1 MDYNVKPMIHR
12 FRQNNMNIVMDVNS
26 GIVHVVDDVTY
37 KVLEYYN
44 GTNRQMV
51 LANMGSEYEESE
63 LNEVMDDLDELIKK
77 EVLFAPMDPNYK
89 MAIEDRPIIKA
100 LCINIAHDCNLRCK
114 YCFAG
119 QGGYGQWRM
128 LMSFDVARR
137 AVDFLIAHSGPR
149 EHCELDFFGGEPL
162 MNWHVVQQTV
172 DYVHNQEKKHHK
184 KIKMSLTTNGMLLD
198 EEKTKYLTDNH
209 ISLILSLDGRKE
221 MHDRMR
227 PDVNNEGTYDQ
238 IVKNLQYCIAHR
250 NGEEYY
256 VRGTFTRH
264 NLDFTTDVEDMLDH
278 GFPAVSME
286 PVVGDD
292 SAKYSIKESDLPRVK
307 EEYDRLAQL
316 FIQREEEG
324 RPFFFFHFNM
334 DLWKGPCLPKR
345 LRGCGAGHEYLAV
358 VPNGDIYPCHQ
369 FVGREGYVVGNV
381 YEGLKNMKMM
391 HDFRMN
397 HVFSKP
403 ECVDCW
409 AKFFCSGGCH
419 ANNEAYA
426 GDIIG
431 VFDPGIFS
439 IGDTLCSPSKKFK
452 FEGIPTFAPE
462 HFARVRPVDT
472 MKRKQF
478 VKGVTQIAQEGA
490 IQVFKE
496 NHVGMEEIIVG
507 VVGVLQFEVLEYRL
521 KN

>member
-12 FRQNNMNIVMDVNS
+12 FQQNGMNIVMDVNS

-37 KVLEYYN
+37 KVLAYYN
-44 GTNRQMV
+44 GTNRGMV
-51 LANMGSEYEESE
+51 LANLAKDYEEAE
-63 LNEVMDDLDELIKK
+63 LNEVMDDLDELIAK
-77 EVLFAPMDPNYK
+77 EVLFAPMDKNYK

-100 LCINIAHDCNLRCK
+100 LCINIAHDCNLRCQ

-162 MNWHVVQQTV
+162 MNWHVVQQTI
-172 DYVHNQEKKHHK
+172 DYVHKQEKKHGK
-184 KIKMSLTTNGMLLD
+184 KIKMSLTTNGLLLD
-198 EEKTKYLTDNH
+198 KEKVKYLTDNH

-227 PDVNNEGTYDQ
+227 PGVHGEGTYDE
-238 IVKNLQYCIAHR
+238 IVKNLQYCVANR
-250 NGEEYY
+250 KGEEYY
-256 VRGTFTRH
+256 VRGTFTRY
-264 NLDFTTDVEDMLDH
+264 NMDFTTDVIDMIDK
-278 GFPAVSME
+278 GFLAVSME
-286 PVVGDD
+286 PVVGEDTAD
-292 SAKYSIKESDLPRVK
+292 YSIKEEDLPRVK
-307 EEYDRLAQL
+307 AEYDRLAKL
-316 FIQREEEG
+316 FIAREEEG

-369 FVGREGYVVGNV
+369 FVGREGYVIGNV
-381 YEGLKNMKMM
+381 YEGLKNFKMM
-391 HDFRMN
+391 RDFRMN

-419 ANNEAYA
+419 ANNEAFA
-426 GDIIG
+426 GDIHKPFHITCEIQKKR
-431 VFDPGIFS
+431 VECAMMIQAYNEMKKPKVMAQPG
-439 IGDTLCSPSKKFK
+439 TYQAKK
-452 FEGIPTFAPE
+452 EA
-462 HFARVRPVDT
+462 
-472 MKRKQF
+472 
-478 VKGVTQIAQEGA
+478 
-490 IQVFKE
+490 
-496 NHVGMEEIIVG
+496 MEE
-507 VVGVLQFEVLEYRL
+507 
-521 KN
+521 K

>member
-12 FRQNNMNIVMDVNS
+12 FQQNGMNIVMDVNS

-37 KVLEYYN
+37 KVLAYYN
-44 GTNRQMV
+44 GTNRGMV
-51 LANMGSEYEESE
+51 LANLAKDYEEAE
-63 LNEVMDDLDELIKK
+63 LNEVMDDLDELIAK
-77 EVLFAPMDPNYK
+77 EVLFAPMDKNYK

-100 LCINIAHDCNLRCK
+100 LCINIAHDCNLRCQ

-162 MNWHVVQQTV
+162 MNWHVVQQTI
-172 DYVHNQEKKHHK
+172 DYVHKQEKKHGK
-184 KIKMSLTTNGMLLD
+184 KIKMSLTTNGLLLD
-198 EEKTKYLTDNH
+198 KEKVKYLTDNH

-227 PDVNNEGTYDQ
+227 PGVHGEGTYDE
-238 IVKNLQYCIAHR
+238 IVKNLQYCVANR
-250 NGEEYY
+250 KGEEYY
-256 VRGTFTRH
+256 VRGTFTRY
-264 NLDFTTDVEDMLDH
+264 NMDFTTDVIDMIDK

-286 PVVGDD
+286 PVVGEDTAD
-292 SAKYSIKESDLPRVK
+292 YSIKEEDLPRVK
-307 EEYDRLAQL
+307 AEYDRLAKL
-316 FIQREEEG
+316 FIAREEEG
-324 RPFFFFHFNM
+324 RPFFCFHFNM

-369 FVGREGYVVGNV
+369 FVGREGYVIGNV
-381 YEGLKNMKMM
+381 YEGLKNFKMM
-391 HDFRMN
+391 RDFRMN

-419 ANNEAYA
+419 ANNEAFA
-426 GDIIG
+426 GDIHKPFHITCEIQKKR
-431 VFDPGIFS
+431 VECAMMIQAYNEMKKPKVMAQPG
-439 IGDTLCSPSKKFK
+439 TYQAKK
-452 FEGIPTFAPE
+452 EA
-462 HFARVRPVDT
+462 
-472 MKRKQF
+472 
-478 VKGVTQIAQEGA
+478 
-490 IQVFKE
+490 
-496 NHVGMEEIIVG
+496 MEEAM
-507 VVGVLQFEVLEYRL
+507 EE
-521 KN
+521 K

>member
-1 MDYNVKPMIHR
+1 MDYNIKPMIHR
-12 FRQNNMNIVMDVNS
+12 FQQNGMNIVMDVNS

-37 KVLEYYN
+37 KVLGYYN
-44 GTNRQMV
+44 GKNRDMV
-51 LANMGSEYEESE
+51 LANLGNEYEASE
-63 LNEVMDDLDELIKK
+63 LQEVMDDLDELIAKQ
-77 EVLFAPMDPNYK
+77 VLFAPMDPNYK

-162 MNWHVVQQTV
+162 MNWHVVQQTI
-172 DYVHNQEKKHHK
+172 DYVHKQEKKHHK

-198 EEKTKYLTDNH
+198 KEKVKYLTDNH

-227 PDVNNEGTYDQ
+227 PGVHGEGTYDQ
-238 IVKNLQYCIAHR
+238 IVKNLQYCVAHR

-256 VRGTFTRH
+256 VRGTFTRY
-264 NLDFTTDVEDMLDH
+264 NMDFTTDVEDMLDK

-286 PVVGDD
+286 PVVGEDTEE
-292 SAKYSIKESDLPRVK
+292 YSIKEEDLPRVK
-307 EEYDRLAQL
+307 KEYDRLAQL
-316 FIQREEEG
+316 FIKREEEG

-369 FVGREGYVVGNV
+369 FVGREGYVIGNV

-403 ECVDCW
+403 DCIKCW

-419 ANNEAYA
+419 ANNEAFG
-426 GDIIG
+426 GDIHKPFHITCEIQKKR
-431 VFDPGIFS
+431 VECAMMIQAYNQLKKPKVMAQPGTYAAKKEFAEE
-439 IGDTLCSPSKKFK
+439 SK
-452 FEGIPTFAPE
+452 
-462 HFARVRPVDT
+462 
-472 MKRKQF
+472 
-478 VKGVTQIAQEGA
+478 
-490 IQVFKE
+490 
-496 NHVGMEEIIVG
+496 
-507 VVGVLQFEVLEYRL
+507 
-521 KN
+521 

>member
-12 FRQNNMNIVMDVNS
+12 FQQNGMNIVMDVNS

-37 KVLEYYN
+37 KVLAYYN
-44 GTNRQMV
+44 GTNRGMV
-51 LANMGSEYEESE
+51 LANLAKDYEEAE
-63 LNEVMDDLDELIKK
+63 LNEVMDDFDELIAK
-77 EVLFAPMDPNYK
+77 EVLFAPMDKNYK

-100 LCINIAHDCNLRCK
+100 LCINIAHDCNLRCQ

-162 MNWHVVQQTV
+162 MNWHVVQQTI
-172 DYVHNQEKKHHK
+172 DYVHKQEKKHGK
-184 KIKMSLTTNGMLLD
+184 KIKMSLTTNGLLLD
-198 EEKTKYLTDNH
+198 KEKVKYLTDNH

-227 PDVNNEGTYDQ
+227 PGVHGEGTYDE
-238 IVKNLQYCIAHR
+238 IVKNLQYCVANR
-250 NGEEYY
+250 KGEEYY
-256 VRGTFTRH
+256 VRGTFTRY
-264 NLDFTTDVEDMLDH
+264 NMDFTTDVIDMIDK

-286 PVVGDD
+286 PVVGEDTAD
-292 SAKYSIKESDLPRVK
+292 YSIKEEALPRVK
-307 EEYDRLAQL
+307 AEYDRLAKL
-316 FIQREEEG
+316 FIAREEEG

-369 FVGREGYVVGNV
+369 FVGREGYVIGNV
-381 YEGLKNMKMM
+381 YEGLKNFKMM
-391 HDFRMN
+391 RDFRMN

-419 ANNEAYA
+419 ANNEAFA
-426 GDIIG
+426 GDIHKPYHITCEIQKKR
-431 VFDPGIFS
+431 VECAMMIQAYNEMKKPKVMAQPG
-439 IGDTLCSPSKKFK
+439 TYQAKK
-452 FEGIPTFAPE
+452 EA
-462 HFARVRPVDT
+462 
-472 MKRKQF
+472 
-478 VKGVTQIAQEGA
+478 
-490 IQVFKE
+490 
-496 NHVGMEEIIVG
+496 MEE
-507 VVGVLQFEVLEYRL
+507 
-521 KN
+521 K

>member
-12 FRQNNMNIVMDVNS
+12 FQQNGMNIVMDVNS
-26 GIVHVVDDVTY
+26 GIVHVVDEVTY
-37 KVLEYYN
+37 KVLAYYN
-44 GTNRQMV
+44 VTNRGMV
-51 LANMGSEYEESE
+51 LANLAKDYEEAE
-63 LNEVMDDLDELIKK
+63 LNEVMDDLDELIAK
-77 EVLFAPMDPNYK
+77 EVLFAPMDKNYK

-100 LCINIAHDCNLRCK
+100 LCINIAHDCNLRCQ

-162 MNWHVVQQTV
+162 MNWHVVQQTI
-172 DYVHNQEKKHHK
+172 DYVHKQEKKHGK
-184 KIKMSLTTNGMLLD
+184 KIKMSLTTNGLLLD
-198 EEKTKYLTDNH
+198 KEKVKYLTDNH

-227 PDVNNEGTYDQ
+227 PGVHGEGTYDE
-238 IVKNLQYCIAHR
+238 IVKNLQYCVANR
-250 NGEEYY
+250 KGEEYY
-256 VRGTFTRH
+256 VRGTFTRY
-264 NLDFTTDVEDMLDH
+264 NMDFTTDVIDMIDK

-286 PVVGDD
+286 PVVGEDTAD
-292 SAKYSIKESDLPRVK
+292 YSIKEEDLPRVK
-307 EEYDRLAQL
+307 AEYDRLAKL
-316 FIQREEEG
+316 FIAREEEG

-369 FVGREGYVVGNV
+369 FVGREGYVIGNV
-381 YEGLKNMKMM
+381 YEGLKNFKMM
-391 HDFRMN
+391 RDFRMN

-419 ANNEAYA
+419 ANNEAFA
-426 GDIIG
+426 GDIHKPFHITCEIQKKR
-431 VFDPGIFS
+431 VECAMMIQAYNEMKKPKVMAQPG
-439 IGDTLCSPSKKFK
+439 TYQAKK
-452 FEGIPTFAPE
+452 EA
-462 HFARVRPVDT
+462 
-472 MKRKQF
+472 
-478 VKGVTQIAQEGA
+478 
-490 IQVFKE
+490 
-496 NHVGMEEIIVG
+496 MEE
-507 VVGVLQFEVLEYRL
+507 
-521 KN
+521 K

>member
-12 FRQNNMNIVMDVNS
+12 FQQNGMNIVMDVNS

-37 KVLEYYN
+37 KVLAYYN
-44 GTNRQMV
+44 GTNRGMV
-51 LANMGSEYEESE
+51 LANLAKDYEEAE
-63 LNEVMDDLDELIKK
+63 LNEVMDDIDELIAK
-77 EVLFAPMDPNYK
+77 EVLFAPMDKNYK

-100 LCINIAHDCNLRCK
+100 LCINIAHDCNLRCQ

-162 MNWHVVQQTV
+162 MNWHVVQQTI
-172 DYVHNQEKKHHK
+172 DYVHKQEKKHGK
-184 KIKMSLTTNGMLLD
+184 KIKMSLTTNGLLLD
-198 EEKTKYLTDNH
+198 KEKVKYLTDNH

-227 PDVNNEGTYDQ
+227 PGVHGEGTYDE
-238 IVKNLQYCIAHR
+238 IVKNLQYCVANR
-250 NGEEYY
+250 KGEEYY
-256 VRGTFTRH
+256 VRGTFTRY
-264 NLDFTTDVEDMLDH
+264 NMDFTTDVIDMIDK
-278 GFPAVSME
+278 GFPAVSIE
-286 PVVGDD
+286 PVVGEDTAD
-292 SAKYSIKESDLPRVK
+292 YSIKEEDLPRVK
-307 EEYDRLAQL
+307 AEYDRLAKL
-316 FIQREEEG
+316 FIAREEEG

-369 FVGREGYVVGNV
+369 FVGREGYVIGNV
-381 YEGLKNMKMM
+381 YEGLKNFKMM
-391 HDFRMN
+391 RDFRMN

-419 ANNEAYA
+419 ANNEAFA
-426 GDIIG
+426 GDIHKPFHITCEIQKKR
-431 VFDPGIFS
+431 VECAMMIQAYNEMKKPKVMAQPG
-439 IGDTLCSPSKKFK
+439 TYQAKK
-452 FEGIPTFAPE
+452 EA
-462 HFARVRPVDT
+462 
-472 MKRKQF
+472 
-478 VKGVTQIAQEGA
+478 
-490 IQVFKE
+490 
-496 NHVGMEEIIVG
+496 MEE
-507 VVGVLQFEVLEYRL
+507 E
-521 KN
+521 

>member
-12 FRQNNMNIVMDVNS
+12 FQQNGMNIVMDVNS

-37 KVLEYYN
+37 KVLAYYN
-44 GTNRQMV
+44 GTNRGMV
-51 LANMGSEYEESE
+51 LANLAKDYEEAE
-63 LNEVMDDLDELIKK
+63 LKEVMDDLDELIAK
-77 EVLFAPMDPNYK
+77 EVLFAPMDKNYK

-100 LCINIAHDCNLRCK
+100 LCINIAHDCNLRCQ

-162 MNWHVVQQTV
+162 MNWHVVQQTI
-172 DYVHNQEKKHHK
+172 DYVHKQEKKHGK
-184 KIKMSLTTNGMLLD
+184 KIKMSLTTNGLLLD
-198 EEKTKYLTDNH
+198 KEKVKYLTDNH

-227 PDVNNEGTYDQ
+227 PGVHGEGTYDE
-238 IVKNLQYCIAHR
+238 IVKNLQYCVANR
-250 NGEEYY
+250 KGEEYY
-256 VRGTFTRH
+256 VRGTFTRY
-264 NLDFTTDVEDMLDH
+264 NMDFTTDVIDMIDK

-286 PVVGDD
+286 PVVGEDTAD
-292 SAKYSIKESDLPRVK
+292 YSIKEEDLPRVK
-307 EEYDRLAQL
+307 AEYDRLAKL
-316 FIQREEEG
+316 FIAREEEG

-369 FVGREGYVVGNV
+369 FVGREGYVIGNV
-381 YEGLKNMKMM
+381 YEGLKNFKMM
-391 HDFRMN
+391 RDFRMN

-419 ANNEAYA
+419 ANNEAFA
-426 GDIIG
+426 GDIHKPFHITCEIQKKR
-431 VFDPGIFS
+431 VECAMMIQAYNEMKKPKVMAQPG
-439 IGDTLCSPSKKFK
+439 TYQAKK
-452 FEGIPTFAPE
+452 EA
-462 HFARVRPVDT
+462 
-472 MKRKQF
+472 
-478 VKGVTQIAQEGA
+478 
-490 IQVFKE
+490 
-496 NHVGMEEIIVG
+496 MEE
-507 VVGVLQFEVLEYRL
+507 
-521 KN
+521 K

>member
-12 FRQNNMNIVMDVNS
+12 FQQNGMNIVMDVNS

-37 KVLEYYN
+37 KVLAYYN
-44 GTNRQMV
+44 GTNRGMV
-51 LANMGSEYEESE
+51 LANLAKDYEEAE
-63 LNEVMDDLDELIKK
+63 LNEVMDDLDELIAK
-77 EVLFAPMDPNYK
+77 EVLFAPMDKNYK

-100 LCINIAHDCNLRCK
+100 LCINIAHDCNLRCQ

-162 MNWHVVQQTV
+162 MNWHVVQQTI
-172 DYVHNQEKKHHK
+172 DYVHKQEKKHGK
-184 KIKMSLTTNGMLLD
+184 KIKMSLTTNGLLLD
-198 EEKTKYLTDNH
+198 EEKVKYLTDNH

-227 PDVNNEGTYDQ
+227 PGVHGEGTYDE
-238 IVKNLQYCIAHR
+238 IVKNLQYCVANR
-250 NGEEYY
+250 KGEEYY
-256 VRGTFTRH
+256 VRGTFTRY
-264 NLDFTTDVEDMLDH
+264 NMDFTTDVIDMIDK

-286 PVVGDD
+286 PVVGEDTAD
-292 SAKYSIKESDLPRVK
+292 YSIKEEDLPRVK
-307 EEYDRLAQL
+307 AEYDRLAKL
-316 FIQREEEG
+316 FIAREEEG

-369 FVGREGYVVGNV
+369 FVGREGYVIGNV
-381 YEGLKNMKMM
+381 YEGLKNFKMM
-391 HDFRMN
+391 RAFRMN

-419 ANNEAYA
+419 ANNEAFA
-426 GDIIG
+426 GDIHKPFHITCEIQKKR
-431 VFDPGIFS
+431 VECAMMIQAYNEMKKPKVMAQPG
-439 IGDTLCSPSKKFK
+439 TYQAKK
-452 FEGIPTFAPE
+452 EA
-462 HFARVRPVDT
+462 
-472 MKRKQF
+472 
-478 VKGVTQIAQEGA
+478 
-490 IQVFKE
+490 
-496 NHVGMEEIIVG
+496 MEE
-507 VVGVLQFEVLEYRL
+507 
-521 KN
+521 K

>member
-12 FRQNNMNIVMDVNS
+12 FQQNGMNIVMDVNS

-37 KVLEYYN
+37 KVLAYYN
-44 GTNRQMV
+44 GTNRGMV
-51 LANMGSEYEESE
+51 LANLAKDYEEAE
-63 LNEVMDDLDELIKK
+63 LNEVMDDLDELIAK
-77 EVLFAPMDPNYK
+77 EVLFAPMDKNYK

-100 LCINIAHDCNLRCK
+100 LCINIAHDCNLRCQ

-162 MNWHVVQQTV
+162 MNWHVVQQTI
-172 DYVHNQEKKHHK
+172 DYVHKQEKKHGK
-184 KIKMSLTTNGMLLD
+184 KIKMSLTTNGLLLD
-198 EEKTKYLTDNH
+198 KEKVKYLTDNH

-227 PDVNNEGTYDQ
+227 PGVHGEGTYDE
-238 IVKNLQYCIAHR
+238 IVKNLQYCVANR
-250 NGEEYY
+250 KGEEYY
-256 VRGTFTRH
+256 VRGTFTRY
-264 NLDFTTDVEDMLDH
+264 NMDFTTDVIDMIDK

-286 PVVGDD
+286 PVVGEDTAD
-292 SAKYSIKESDLPRVK
+292 YSIKEEDLPRVK
-307 EEYDRLAQL
+307 AEYDRLAKL
-316 FIQREEEG
+316 FIAREEEG

-369 FVGREGYVVGNV
+369 FVGREGYVIGNV
-381 YEGLKNMKMM
+381 YEGPKNFTMM
-391 HDFRMN
+391 RDFRMN

-419 ANNEAYA
+419 ANNEAFA
-426 GDIIG
+426 GDIHKPYHITCEIQKKR
-431 VFDPGIFS
+431 VECAMMIQAYNEMKKPKVMAQPG
-439 IGDTLCSPSKKFK
+439 TYQAKK
-452 FEGIPTFAPE
+452 EA
-462 HFARVRPVDT
+462 
-472 MKRKQF
+472 
-478 VKGVTQIAQEGA
+478 
-490 IQVFKE
+490 
-496 NHVGMEEIIVG
+496 MEE
-507 VVGVLQFEVLEYRL
+507 
-521 KN
+521 K

>member
-12 FRQNNMNIVMDVNS
+12 FQQNGMNIVMDVNS

-37 KVLEYYN
+37 KVLAYYN
-44 GTNRQMV
+44 GTNRGMV
-51 LANMGSEYEESE
+51 LANLAKDYEEAE
-63 LNEVMDDLDELIKK
+63 LNEVMDDLDELIAK
-77 EVLFAPMDPNYK
+77 EVLFAPMDKNYK

-100 LCINIAHDCNLRCK
+100 LCINIAHDCNLRCQ

-162 MNWHVVQQTV
+162 MNWHVVQQTI
-172 DYVHNQEKKHHK
+172 DYVHKQGKKHGK
-184 KIKMSLTTNGMLLD
+184 KIKMSLTTNGLLLD
-198 EEKTKYLTDNH
+198 KEKVKYLTDNH

-227 PDVNNEGTYDQ
+227 PGVHGEGTYDE
-238 IVKNLQYCIAHR
+238 IVKNLQYCVANR
-250 NGEEYY
+250 KGEEYY
-256 VRGTFTRH
+256 VRGTFTRY
-264 NLDFTTDVEDMLDH
+264 NMDFTTDVIDMIDK

-286 PVVGDD
+286 PVVGEDTAD
-292 SAKYSIKESDLPRVK
+292 YSIKEEDLPRVK
-307 EEYDRLAQL
+307 AEYDRLAKL
-316 FIQREEEG
+316 FIAREEEG

-369 FVGREGYVVGNV
+369 FVGREGYVIGNV
-381 YEGLKNMKMM
+381 YEGLKNFKMM
-391 HDFRMN
+391 RDFRMN

-419 ANNEAYA
+419 ANNEAFA
-426 GDIIG
+426 GDIHKPFHITCEIQKKR
-431 VFDPGIFS
+431 VECAMMIQAYNEMKKPKVMAQPG
-439 IGDTLCSPSKKFK
+439 TYQAKK
-452 FEGIPTFAPE
+452 EA
-462 HFARVRPVDT
+462 
-472 MKRKQF
+472 
-478 VKGVTQIAQEGA
+478 
-490 IQVFKE
+490 
-496 NHVGMEEIIVG
+496 MEE
-507 VVGVLQFEVLEYRL
+507 
-521 KN
+521 K

>member
-12 FRQNNMNIVMDVNS
+12 FQQNGMNIVMDVNS

-37 KVLEYYN
+37 KVLAYYN
-44 GTNRQMV
+44 GTNRGMV
-51 LANMGSEYEESE
+51 LANLAKDYEEAE
-63 LNEVMDDLDELIKK
+63 LNEVMDDLDELIAK
-77 EVLFAPMDPNYK
+77 EVLFAPMDKNYK

-100 LCINIAHDCNLRCK
+100 LCINIAHDCNLRCQ

-162 MNWHVVQQTV
+162 MNWHVVQQTI
-172 DYVHNQEKKHHK
+172 DYVHKQEKKHGK
-184 KIKMSLTTNGMLLD
+184 KIKMSLTTNGLLLD
-198 EEKTKYLTDNH
+198 KEKVKYLTDNH

-227 PDVNNEGTYDQ
+227 PGVHGEGTYDE
-238 IVKNLQYCIAHR
+238 IVKNLQYCVANR
-250 NGEEYY
+250 KGEEYY
-256 VRGTFTRH
+256 VRGTFTRY
-264 NLDFTTDVEDMLDH
+264 NMDFTTDVIDMIDK

-286 PVVGDD
+286 PVVGEDTAD
-292 SAKYSIKESDLPRVK
+292 YSIKEEDLPRVK
-307 EEYDRLAQL
+307 AEYDRLAKL
-316 FIQREEEG
+316 FIAREEEG

-369 FVGREGYVVGNV
+369 FVGREGYVIGNV
-381 YEGLKNMKMM
+381 YEGLKNFKMM
-391 HDFRMN
+391 RDFSMN
-397 HVFSKP
+397 HVFSKS

-419 ANNEAYA
+419 ANNEAFA
-426 GDIIG
+426 GDIHKPFHITCEIQKKR
-431 VFDPGIFS
+431 VECAMMIQAYNEMKKPKVMAQPG
-439 IGDTLCSPSKKFK
+439 TYQAKKEAMGEK
-452 FEGIPTFAPE
+452 
-462 HFARVRPVDT
+462 
-472 MKRKQF
+472 
-478 VKGVTQIAQEGA
+478 
-490 IQVFKE
+490 
-496 NHVGMEEIIVG
+496 
-507 VVGVLQFEVLEYRL
+507 
-521 KN
+521 

>member
-334 DLWKGPCLPKR
+334 DLWKGPCLP
-345 LRGCGAGHEYLAV
+345 
-358 VPNGDIYPCHQ
+358 N
-369 FVGREGYVVGNV
+369 
-381 YEGLKNMKMM
+381 EGLKNMKMM

-426 GDIIG
+426 GDIHKPYQITCEIQKKR
-431 VFDPGIFS
+431 VECAMMIQAYNSLRKPKVMAQPG
-439 IGDTLCSPSKKFK
+439 TRAAKAAAAALRK
-452 FEGIPTFAPE
+452 EG
-462 HFARVRPVDT
+462 
-472 MKRKQF
+472 
-478 VKGVTQIAQEGA
+478 
-490 IQVFKE
+490 
-496 NHVGMEEIIVG
+496 
-507 VVGVLQFEVLEYRL
+507 
-521 KN
+521 

>member
-12 FRQNNMNIVMDVNS
+12 FQQNGMNIVMDVNS

-37 KVLEYYN
+37 KVLAYYN
-44 GTNRQMV
+44 GTNRGMV
-51 LANMGSEYEESE
+51 LANLAKDYEEAE
-63 LNEVMDDLDELIKK
+63 LNEVMDDLDELIAK
-77 EVLFAPMDPNYK
+77 EVLFAPMDKNYK

-100 LCINIAHDCNLRCK
+100 LCINIAHDCNLRCQ

-162 MNWHVVQQTV
+162 MNWHVVQQTI
-172 DYVHNQEKKHHK
+172 DYVHKQEKKHGK
-184 KIKMSLTTNGMLLD
+184 KIKMSLTTNGLLLD
-198 EEKTKYLTDNH
+198 KEKVKYLTDNH

-227 PDVNNEGTYDQ
+227 PGVHGEGTYDE
-238 IVKNLQYCIAHR
+238 IVKNLQYCVANR
-250 NGEEYY
+250 KGEEYY
-256 VRGTFTRH
+256 VRGTFTRY
-264 NLDFTTDVEDMLDH
+264 NMDFTTDVIDMIDK

-286 PVVGDD
+286 PVVGEDTAD
-292 SAKYSIKESDLPRVK
+292 YSIKEEDLPRVTA
-307 EEYDRLAQL
+307 EYDRLAKL
-316 FIQREEEG
+316 FIAREEEG

-369 FVGREGYVVGNV
+369 FVGREGYVIGNV
-381 YEGLKNMKMM
+381 YEGLKNFKMM
-391 HDFRMN
+391 RDFRMN

-419 ANNEAYA
+419 ANNEAFA
-426 GDIIG
+426 GDIHKPFHITCEIQKKR
-431 VFDPGIFS
+431 VECAMMIQAYNEMKKPKVMAQPG
-439 IGDTLCSPSKKFK
+439 TYQAKK
-452 FEGIPTFAPE
+452 EA
-462 HFARVRPVDT
+462 
-472 MKRKQF
+472 
-478 VKGVTQIAQEGA
+478 
-490 IQVFKE
+490 
-496 NHVGMEEIIVG
+496 MEE
-507 VVGVLQFEVLEYRL
+507 
-521 KN
+521 K

>member
-12 FRQNNMNIVMDVNS
+12 FQQNGMNIVMDVNS

-37 KVLEYYN
+37 KVLAYYN
-44 GTNRQMV
+44 GTNRGMV
-51 LANMGSEYEESE
+51 LANLAKDYEEAE
-63 LNEVMDDLDELIKK
+63 LNEVMDDLDELIAK
-77 EVLFAPMDPNYK
+77 EVLFAPMDKNYK

-100 LCINIAHDCNLRCK
+100 LCINIAHDCNLRCQ

-162 MNWHVVQQTV
+162 MNWHVVQQTI
-172 DYVHNQEKKHHK
+172 DYVHKQEKKHGK
-184 KIKMSLTTNGMLLD
+184 KIKMSLTTNGLLLNK
-198 EEKTKYLTDNH
+198 EKVKYLTDNH

-227 PDVNNEGTYDQ
+227 PGVHGEGTYDE
-238 IVKNLQYCIAHR
+238 IVKNLQYCVANR
-250 NGEEYY
+250 KGEEYY
-256 VRGTFTRH
+256 VRGTFTRY
-264 NLDFTTDVEDMLDH
+264 NMDFTTDVIDMIDK

-286 PVVGDD
+286 PVVGEDTAD
-292 SAKYSIKESDLPRVK
+292 YSIKEENLPRVK
-307 EEYDRLAQL
+307 AEYDRLAKL
-316 FIQREEEG
+316 FIAREEEG

-369 FVGREGYVVGNV
+369 FVGREGYVIGNV
-381 YEGLKNMKMM
+381 YEGLKNFKMM
-391 HDFRMN
+391 RDFRMN

-419 ANNEAYA
+419 ANNEAFA
-426 GDIIG
+426 GDIHKPFHITCEIQKKR
-431 VFDPGIFS
+431 VECAMMIQAYNEMKKPKVMAQPG
-439 IGDTLCSPSKKFK
+439 TYQAKK
-452 FEGIPTFAPE
+452 EA
-462 HFARVRPVDT
+462 
-472 MKRKQF
+472 
-478 VKGVTQIAQEGA
+478 
-490 IQVFKE
+490 
-496 NHVGMEEIIVG
+496 MEE
-507 VVGVLQFEVLEYRL
+507 
-521 KN
+521 K

>member
-12 FRQNNMNIVMDVNS
+12 FQQNGMNIVMDVNS

-37 KVLEYYN
+37 KVLAYYN
-44 GTNRQMV
+44 GTNRGMV
-51 LANMGSEYEESE
+51 LANLAKDYEEAE
-63 LNEVMDDLDELIKK
+63 LNEVMDDLDELIAK
-77 EVLFAPMDPNYK
+77 EVLFAPMDKNYK

-100 LCINIAHDCNLRCK
+100 LCINIAHDCNLRCQ

-162 MNWHVVQQTV
+162 MNWHVVQQTI
-172 DYVHNQEKKHHK
+172 DYVHKQEKKHGK
-184 KIKMSLTTNGMLLD
+184 KIKMSLTTNGLLLD
-198 EEKTKYLTDNH
+198 KEKVKYLTDNH

-227 PDVNNEGTYDQ
+227 PGVHGEGTYDE
-238 IVKNLQYCIAHR
+238 IVKNLQYCVANR
-250 NGEEYY
+250 KGEEYY
-256 VRGTFTRH
+256 VRGTFTRY
-264 NLDFTTDVEDMLDH
+264 NMDFTTDVIDMIDK
-278 GFPAVSME
+278 GFSAVSME
-286 PVVGDD
+286 PVVGEDTAD
-292 SAKYSIKESDLPRVK
+292 YSIKEEDLPRVK
-307 EEYDRLAQL
+307 AEYDCLAKL
-316 FIQREEEG
+316 FIAREEEG

-369 FVGREGYVVGNV
+369 FVGREGYVIGNV
-381 YEGLKNMKMM
+381 YEGLKNFKMM
-391 HDFRMN
+391 RDFRMN

-419 ANNEAYA
+419 ANNEAFA
-426 GDIIG
+426 GDIHKPYHITCEIQKKR
-431 VFDPGIFS
+431 VECAMMIQAYNEMKKPKVMAQPG
-439 IGDTLCSPSKKFK
+439 TYQAKK
-452 FEGIPTFAPE
+452 EA
-462 HFARVRPVDT
+462 
-472 MKRKQF
+472 
-478 VKGVTQIAQEGA
+478 
-490 IQVFKE
+490 
-496 NHVGMEEIIVG
+496 MEE
-507 VVGVLQFEVLEYRL
+507 
-521 KN
+521 K

>member
-12 FRQNNMNIVMDVNS
+12 FQQNGMNIVMDVNS

-37 KVLEYYN
+37 KVLAYYN
-44 GTNRQMV
+44 GTNRGMV
-51 LANMGSEYEESE
+51 LANLAKDYEEAE
-63 LNEVMDDLDELIKK
+63 LNEVMDDLDELIAK
-77 EVLFAPMDPNYK
+77 EVLFAPMDKNYK

-100 LCINIAHDCNLRCK
+100 LCINIAHDCNLRCQ

-162 MNWHVVQQTV
+162 MNWHVVQQTI
-172 DYVHNQEKKHHK
+172 DYVHKQEKKHGK
-184 KIKMSLTTNGMLLD
+184 KIKMSLTTNGLLLD
-198 EEKTKYLTDNH
+198 KEKVKYLTDNH

-227 PDVNNEGTYDQ
+227 PGVHGEGTYDE
-238 IVKNLQYCIAHR
+238 IVKNLQYCVANR
-250 NGEEYY
+250 KGEEYY
-256 VRGTFTRH
+256 VRGTFPRY
-264 NLDFTTDVEDMLDH
+264 NMDFTTDVIDMSDK

-286 PVVGDD
+286 PVVGEDTAD
-292 SAKYSIKESDLPRVK
+292 YSIKEEDLPRVK
-307 EEYDRLAQL
+307 AEYDRLAKL
-316 FIQREEEG
+316 FIAREEEG

-369 FVGREGYVVGNV
+369 FVGREGYVIGNV
-381 YEGLKNMKMM
+381 YEGLKNFKMM
-391 HDFRMN
+391 RDFRMN

-419 ANNEAYA
+419 ANNEAFA
-426 GDIIG
+426 GDIHKPFYITCEIQKKR
-431 VFDPGIFS
+431 VECAMMIQAYNEMKKPKVMAQPG
-439 IGDTLCSPSKKFK
+439 TYQAKK
-452 FEGIPTFAPE
+452 EA
-462 HFARVRPVDT
+462 
-472 MKRKQF
+472 
-478 VKGVTQIAQEGA
+478 
-490 IQVFKE
+490 
-496 NHVGMEEIIVG
+496 MEE
-507 VVGVLQFEVLEYRL
+507 
-521 KN
+521 K

>member
-12 FRQNNMNIVMDVNS
+12 FQQNGMNIVMDVNS

-37 KVLEYYN
+37 KVLAYYN
-44 GTNRQMV
+44 GTNRGMV
-51 LANMGSEYEESE
+51 LANLSKDYEEAE
-63 LNEVMDDLDELIKK
+63 LNEVMDDLDELIAK
-77 EVLFAPMDPNYK
+77 EVLFAPMDKNYK

-100 LCINIAHDCNLRCK
+100 LCINIAHDCNLRCQ

-162 MNWHVVQQTV
+162 MNWHVVQQTI
-172 DYVHNQEKKHHK
+172 DYVHKQEKKHGK
-184 KIKMSLTTNGMLLD
+184 KIKMSLTTNGLLLD
-198 EEKTKYLTDNH
+198 KGKVKYLTDNH

-227 PDVNNEGTYDQ
+227 PGVHGEGTYDE
-238 IVKNLQYCIAHR
+238 IVKNLQYCVANR
-250 NGEEYY
+250 KGEEYY
-256 VRGTFTRH
+256 VRGTFTRY
-264 NLDFTTDVEDMLDH
+264 NMDFTTDVIDMIDK

-286 PVVGDD
+286 PVVGEDTAD
-292 SAKYSIKESDLPRVK
+292 YSIKEEDLPRVK
-307 EEYDRLAQL
+307 AEYDRLAKL
-316 FIQREEEG
+316 FIAREEEG

-369 FVGREGYVVGNV
+369 FVGREGYVIGNV
-381 YEGLKNMKMM
+381 YEGLKNFKMM
-391 HDFRMN
+391 RDFRMN

-419 ANNEAYA
+419 ANNEAFA
-426 GDIIG
+426 GDIHKPFHITCEIQKKR
-431 VFDPGIFS
+431 VECAMMIQAYNEMKKPKVMAQPG
-439 IGDTLCSPSKKFK
+439 TYQAKK
-452 FEGIPTFAPE
+452 EA
-462 HFARVRPVDT
+462 
-472 MKRKQF
+472 
-478 VKGVTQIAQEGA
+478 
-490 IQVFKE
+490 
-496 NHVGMEEIIVG
+496 MEE
-507 VVGVLQFEVLEYRL
+507 
-521 KN
+521 K

>member
-12 FRQNNMNIVMDVNS
+12 FQQNGMNIVMDVNS

-37 KVLEYYN
+37 KVLAYYN
-44 GTNRQMV
+44 GTNRGMV
-51 LANMGSEYEESE
+51 LANLAKDYEEAE
-63 LNEVMDDLDELIKK
+63 LNEVMDDLDELIAK
-77 EVLFAPMDPNYK
+77 EVLFAPMDKNYK

-100 LCINIAHDCNLRCK
+100 LCINIAHDCNLRCQ

-162 MNWHVVQQTV
+162 MNWHVVQQTI
-172 DYVHNQEKKHHK
+172 DYVHKQEKKHGK
-184 KIKMSLTTNGMLLD
+184 KIKMSLTTNGLLLD
-198 EEKTKYLTDNH
+198 KGKVKYLTDNH

-227 PDVNNEGTYDQ
+227 PGVHGEGTYDE
-238 IVKNLQYCIAHR
+238 IVKNLQYCVANR
-250 NGEEYY
+250 KGEEYY
-256 VRGTFTRH
+256 VRGTFTRY
-264 NLDFTTDVEDMLDH
+264 NMDFTTDVIDMIDK

-286 PVVGDD
+286 PVVGEDTAD
-292 SAKYSIKESDLPRVK
+292 YSIKEEDLPRVK
-307 EEYDRLAQL
+307 AEYDRLAKL
-316 FIQREEEG
+316 FIAREEEG

-369 FVGREGYVVGNV
+369 FVGREGYVIGNV
-381 YEGLKNMKMM
+381 YEGLKNFKMM
-391 HDFRMN
+391 RDFRMN

-419 ANNEAYA
+419 ANNEAFA
-426 GDIIG
+426 GDIHKPFHITCEIQKKR
-431 VFDPGIFS
+431 VECAMMIQAYNEMKKPKIMAQPG
-439 IGDTLCSPSKKFK
+439 TYQAKK
-452 FEGIPTFAPE
+452 EA
-462 HFARVRPVDT
+462 
-472 MKRKQF
+472 
-478 VKGVTQIAQEGA
+478 
-490 IQVFKE
+490 
-496 NHVGMEEIIVG
+496 MEE
-507 VVGVLQFEVLEYRL
+507 
-521 KN
+521 K

>member
-12 FRQNNMNIVMDVNS
+12 FQQNGMNIVMDVNS

-37 KVLEYYN
+37 KVLAYYN
-44 GTNRQMV
+44 GTNRGMV
-51 LANMGSEYEESE
+51 LANLAKDYEEAE
-63 LNEVMDDLDELIKK
+63 LNEVMDDLDELIAK
-77 EVLFAPMDPNYK
+77 EVLFAPMDKNYK

-100 LCINIAHDCNLRCK
+100 LCINIAHDCNLRCQ

-162 MNWHVVQQTV
+162 MNWHVVQQTI
-172 DYVHNQEKKHHK
+172 DYVHKQEKKHGK
-184 KIKMSLTTNGMLLD
+184 KIKMSLTTNGLLLNK
-198 EEKTKYLTDNH
+198 EKVKYLTDNH

-227 PDVNNEGTYDQ
+227 PGVHGEGTYDE
-238 IVKNLQYCIAHR
+238 IVKNLQYCVANR
-250 NGEEYY
+250 KGEEYY
-256 VRGTFTRH
+256 VRGTFTRY
-264 NLDFTTDVEDMLDH
+264 NMDFTTDVIDMIDK

-286 PVVGDD
+286 PVVGEDTAD
-292 SAKYSIKESDLPRVK
+292 YSIKEEDLLRVK
-307 EEYDRLAQL
+307 AEYDRLAKL
-316 FIQREEEG
+316 FIAREEEG

-369 FVGREGYVVGNV
+369 FVGREGYVIGNV
-381 YEGLKNMKMM
+381 YEGLKNFKMM
-391 HDFRMN
+391 RDFRMN

-419 ANNEAYA
+419 ANNEAFA
-426 GDIIG
+426 GDIHKPFHITCEIQKKR
-431 VFDPGIFS
+431 VECAMMIQAYNEMKKPKVMAQPG
-439 IGDTLCSPSKKFK
+439 TYQAKK
-452 FEGIPTFAPE
+452 EAME
-462 HFARVRPVDT
+462 
-472 MKRKQF
+472 
-478 VKGVTQIAQEGA
+478 QE
-490 IQVFKE
+490 
-496 NHVGMEEIIVG
+496 
-507 VVGVLQFEVLEYRL
+507 
-521 KN
+521 

>member
-12 FRQNNMNIVMDVNS
+12 FQQNGMNIVMDVNS

-37 KVLEYYN
+37 KVLAYYN
-44 GTNRQMV
+44 GTNRGMI
-51 LANMGSEYEESE
+51 LANLAKDYEEAE
-63 LNEVMDDLDELIKK
+63 LNEVMDDLDELIAK
-77 EVLFAPMDPNYK
+77 EVLFAPMDKNYK

-100 LCINIAHDCNLRCK
+100 LCINIAHDCNLRCQ

-162 MNWHVVQQTV
+162 MNWHVVQQTI
-172 DYVHNQEKKHHK
+172 DYVHKQEKKHGK
-184 KIKMSLTTNGMLLD
+184 KIKMSLTTNGLLLD
-198 EEKTKYLTDNH
+198 KEKVKYLTDNH

-227 PDVNNEGTYDQ
+227 LGVHGEGTYDE
-238 IVKNLQYCIAHR
+238 IVKNLQYCVANR
-250 NGEEYY
+250 KGEEYY
-256 VRGTFTRH
+256 VRGTFTRY
-264 NLDFTTDVEDMLDH
+264 NMDFTTDVIDMIDK

-286 PVVGDD
+286 PVVGEDTAD
-292 SAKYSIKESDLPRVK
+292 YSIKEEDLPRVK
-307 EEYDRLAQL
+307 AEYDRLAKL
-316 FIQREEEG
+316 FIAREEEG

-369 FVGREGYVVGNV
+369 FVGREGYVIGNV
-381 YEGLKNMKMM
+381 YEGLKNFKMM
-391 HDFRMN
+391 RDFRMN

-419 ANNEAYA
+419 ANNEAFA
-426 GDIIG
+426 GDIHKPYHITCEIQKKR
-431 VFDPGIFS
+431 VECAMMIQAYNEMKKPKVMAQPG
-439 IGDTLCSPSKKFK
+439 TYQAKK
-452 FEGIPTFAPE
+452 EA
-462 HFARVRPVDT
+462 
-472 MKRKQF
+472 
-478 VKGVTQIAQEGA
+478 
-490 IQVFKE
+490 
-496 NHVGMEEIIVG
+496 MEE
-507 VVGVLQFEVLEYRL
+507 
-521 KN
+521 K

>member
-12 FRQNNMNIVMDVNS
+12 FQQNGMNIVMDVNS

-37 KVLEYYN
+37 KVLAYYN
-44 GTNRQMV
+44 GTNRGMV
-51 LANMGSEYEESE
+51 LANLAKDYEEAE
-63 LNEVMDDLDELIKK
+63 LNEVMDDLDELIAK
-77 EVLFAPMDPNYK
+77 EVLFAPMDKNYK

-100 LCINIAHDCNLRCK
+100 LCINIAHDCNLRCQ

-162 MNWHVVQQTV
+162 MNWHVVQQTI
-172 DYVHNQEKKHHK
+172 DYVHKQEKKHGK
-184 KIKMSLTTNGMLLD
+184 KIKMSLTTNGLLLD
-198 EEKTKYLTDNH
+198 KEKVKYLTDNH

-227 PDVNNEGTYDQ
+227 PGVHGEGTYDE
-238 IVKNLQYCIAHR
+238 IVKNLQYCVANR
-250 NGEEYY
+250 KGEEYY
-256 VRGTFTRH
+256 VRGTFTRY
-264 NLDFTTDVEDMLDH
+264 NMDFTTDVIDMIDK

-286 PVVGDD
+286 PVVGEDTAD
-292 SAKYSIKESDLPRVK
+292 YSIKEEDLPRVK
-307 EEYDRLAQL
+307 AEYDRLAKL
-316 FIQREEEG
+316 FIAREEEG

-369 FVGREGYVVGNV
+369 FVGREGYVIGNV
-381 YEGLKNMKMM
+381 YEGLKNFKMM
-391 HDFRMN
+391 RDFRMN
-397 HVFSKP
+397 HVFSKT

-419 ANNEAYA
+419 ANNEAFA
-426 GDIIG
+426 GDIHKPYHITCEIQKKR
-431 VFDPGIFS
+431 VECAMMIQAYNEMKKPKVMAQPG
-439 IGDTLCSPSKKFK
+439 TYQAKK
-452 FEGIPTFAPE
+452 EA
-462 HFARVRPVDT
+462 
-472 MKRKQF
+472 
-478 VKGVTQIAQEGA
+478 
-490 IQVFKE
+490 
-496 NHVGMEEIIVG
+496 MEE
-507 VVGVLQFEVLEYRL
+507 E
-521 KN
+521 

>member
-12 FRQNNMNIVMDVNS
+12 FQQNGMNIVMDVNS

-37 KVLEYYN
+37 KVLAYYN
-44 GTNRQMV
+44 GTNRGMV
-51 LANMGSEYEESE
+51 LANLAKDYEEAE
-63 LNEVMDDLDELIKK
+63 LNEVMDDLDELIAK
-77 EVLFAPMDPNYK
+77 EVLFAPMDKNYK

-100 LCINIAHDCNLRCK
+100 LCINIAHDCNLRCQ

-162 MNWHVVQQTV
+162 MNWHVVQQTI
-172 DYVHNQEKKHHK
+172 DYVHKQEKKHGK
-184 KIKMSLTTNGMLLD
+184 KIKMSLTTNGLLLD
-198 EEKTKYLTDNH
+198 KEKVKYLTDNH

-227 PDVNNEGTYDQ
+227 PGVHGEGTYDE
-238 IVKNLQYCIAHR
+238 IVKNLQYCVANR
-250 NGEEYY
+250 KGEEYY
-256 VRGTFTRH
+256 VRGTFTRY
-264 NLDFTTDVEDMLDH
+264 NMDFTTDVIDMIDK

-286 PVVGDD
+286 PVVGEDTAD
-292 SAKYSIKESDLPRVK
+292 YSIKEEDLPRVK
-307 EEYDRLAQL
+307 AEYDRLAKL
-316 FIQREEEG
+316 FIAREEEG

-369 FVGREGYVVGNV
+369 FVGREGYVIGNV
-381 YEGLKNMKMM
+381 YEGLKNFKMM
-391 HDFRMN
+391 RDFRMN
-397 HVFSKP
+397 HVFRKP

-419 ANNEAYA
+419 ANNEAFA
-426 GDIIG
+426 GDIHKPFHITCEIQKKR
-431 VFDPGIFS
+431 VECAMMIQAYNEMKKPKVMAQPG
-439 IGDTLCSPSKKFK
+439 TYQAKK
-452 FEGIPTFAPE
+452 EA
-462 HFARVRPVDT
+462 
-472 MKRKQF
+472 
-478 VKGVTQIAQEGA
+478 
-490 IQVFKE
+490 
-496 NHVGMEEIIVG
+496 MEE
-507 VVGVLQFEVLEYRL
+507 
-521 KN
+521 K

>member
-12 FRQNNMNIVMDVNS
+12 FQQNGMNIVMDVNS

-37 KVLEYYN
+37 KVLAYYN
-44 GTNRQMV
+44 GSNRGMV
-51 LANMGSEYEESE
+51 LANLAKDYEEAE
-63 LNEVMDDLDELIKK
+63 LNEVMDDLDELIAK
-77 EVLFAPMDPNYK
+77 EVLFAPMDKNYK

-100 LCINIAHDCNLRCK
+100 LCINIAHDCNLRCQ

-162 MNWHVVQQTV
+162 MNWHVVQQTI
-172 DYVHNQEKKHHK
+172 DYVHKQEKKHGK
-184 KIKMSLTTNGMLLD
+184 KIKMSLTTNGLLLD
-198 EEKTKYLTDNH
+198 KEKVKYLTDNH

-227 PDVNNEGTYDQ
+227 PGVHGEGTYDE
-238 IVKNLQYCIAHR
+238 IVKNLQYCVANR
-250 NGEEYY
+250 KGEEYY
-256 VRGTFTRH
+256 VRGTFTRY
-264 NLDFTTDVEDMLDH
+264 NMDFTTDVIDMIDK
-278 GFPAVSME
+278 GFLAVSME
-286 PVVGDD
+286 PVVGEDTAD
-292 SAKYSIKESDLPRVK
+292 YSIKEEDLPRVK
-307 EEYDRLAQL
+307 AEYDRLAKL
-316 FIQREEEG
+316 FIAREEEG

-369 FVGREGYVVGNV
+369 FVGREGYVIGNV
-381 YEGLKNMKMM
+381 YEGLKNFKMM
-391 HDFRMN
+391 RDFRMN

-419 ANNEAYA
+419 ANNEAFA
-426 GDIIG
+426 GDIHKPFHITCEIQKKR
-431 VFDPGIFS
+431 VECAMMIQAYNEMKKPKVMAQPG
-439 IGDTLCSPSKKFK
+439 TYQAKK
-452 FEGIPTFAPE
+452 EA
-462 HFARVRPVDT
+462 
-472 MKRKQF
+472 
-478 VKGVTQIAQEGA
+478 
-490 IQVFKE
+490 
-496 NHVGMEEIIVG
+496 MEE
-507 VVGVLQFEVLEYRL
+507 E
-521 KN
+521 

>member
-12 FRQNNMNIVMDVNS
+12 FQQNGMNIVMDVNS

-37 KVLEYYN
+37 KVLAYYN
-44 GTNRQMV
+44 GTNRGMV
-51 LANMGSEYEESE
+51 LANLAKDYEEAE
-63 LNEVMDDLDELIKK
+63 LNEVMDDLDELIAK
-77 EVLFAPMDPNYK
+77 EVLFAPMDKNYK

-100 LCINIAHDCNLRCK
+100 LCINIAHDCNLRCQ

-162 MNWHVVQQTV
+162 MNWHVVQQTI
-172 DYVHNQEKKHHK
+172 DYVHKQEKKHGK
-184 KIKMSLTTNGMLLD
+184 KIKMSLTTNGLLLD
-198 EEKTKYLTDNH
+198 KEKVKYLTDNH

-227 PDVNNEGTYDQ
+227 PGVHGEGTYDE
-238 IVKNLQYCIAHR
+238 IVKNLQYCVANR
-250 NGEEYY
+250 KGEEYY
-256 VRGTFTRH
+256 VRGTFTRY
-264 NLDFTTDVEDMLDH
+264 NMDFTTDVIDMIDK

-286 PVVGDD
+286 PVVGEDTAD
-292 SAKYSIKESDLPRVK
+292 YSIKEEDLPRVK
-307 EEYDRLAQL
+307 AEYDRLAKL
-316 FIQREEEG
+316 FIAREEEG

-369 FVGREGYVVGNV
+369 FVGREGYVIGNV
-381 YEGLKNMKMM
+381 YEGLKNFKMM
-391 HDFRMN
+391 RDFRMN

-409 AKFFCSGGCH
+409 AKFFC
-419 ANNEAYA
+419 
-426 GDIIG
+426 
-431 VFDPGIFS
+431 
-439 IGDTLCSPSKKFK
+439 
-452 FEGIPTFAPE
+452 
-462 HFARVRPVDT
+462 
-472 MKRKQF
+472 
-478 VKGVTQIAQEGA
+478 
-490 IQVFKE
+490 
-496 NHVGMEEIIVG
+496 
-507 VVGVLQFEVLEYRL
+507 
-521 KN
+521 

>member
-12 FRQNNMNIVMDVNS
+12 FQQNGMNIVMDVNS

-37 KVLEYYN
+37 KVLAHYN
-44 GTNRQMV
+44 GTNRGMV
-51 LANMGSEYEESE
+51 LANLAKDYEEAE
-63 LNEVMDDLDELIKK
+63 LNEVMDDLDELIAK
-77 EVLFAPMDPNYK
+77 EVLFAPMDKNYK

-100 LCINIAHDCNLRCK
+100 LCINIAHDCNLRCQ

-162 MNWHVVQQTV
+162 MNWHVVQQTI
-172 DYVHNQEKKHHK
+172 DYVHKQEKKHGK
-184 KIKMSLTTNGMLLD
+184 KIKMSLTTNGLLLD
-198 EEKTKYLTDNH
+198 REKVKYLTDNH

-227 PDVNNEGTYDQ
+227 PGVHGEGTYDE
-238 IVKNLQYCIAHR
+238 IVKNLQYCVANR
-250 NGEEYY
+250 KGEEYY
-256 VRGTFTRH
+256 VRGTFTRY
-264 NLDFTTDVEDMLDH
+264 NMDFTTDVIDMIDK

-286 PVVGDD
+286 PVVGEDTAD
-292 SAKYSIKESDLPRVK
+292 YSIKEEDLPRVK
-307 EEYDRLAQL
+307 AEYDRLAKL
-316 FIQREEEG
+316 FIAREEEG

-369 FVGREGYVVGNV
+369 FVGREGYVIGNV
-381 YEGLKNMKMM
+381 YEGLKNFKMM
-391 HDFRMN
+391 RDFRMN

-419 ANNEAYA
+419 ANNEAFA
-426 GDIIG
+426 GDIHKPFHITCEIQKKR
-431 VFDPGIFS
+431 VECAMMIQAYNEMKKPKVMAQPG
-439 IGDTLCSPSKKFK
+439 TYQAKK
-452 FEGIPTFAPE
+452 EA
-462 HFARVRPVDT
+462 
-472 MKRKQF
+472 
-478 VKGVTQIAQEGA
+478 
-490 IQVFKE
+490 
-496 NHVGMEEIIVG
+496 MEE
-507 VVGVLQFEVLEYRL
+507 
-521 KN
+521 K